1 MIPFHKNPLGLPRV
15 SSTLRQMLQG
25 AQGWMFL
32 VSPEGRVL
40 QVSDSA
46 IQDLNLTGRLGG
58 TPVQDLSCWTTDSR
72 QQLGELFNQPVAGI
86 QELRLDVAGHASVPF
101 TITPIQGAIGKVAS
115 VVMEAHPHQIANNT
129 IQDVLEHAQ
138 VALAVVGE
146 HEELLWGNRRLAHM
160 LGVPFEDLHQ
170 VNLPR
175 VLGLSLKD
183 ESLGDLQ
190 FHTKWMRE
198 DGEALWLAVSM
209 EQVKL
214 PDSGSTYTLL
224 ELTDATEELAM
235 RQELEGMKSQLEFS
249 LESSGVGTWEW
260 EVQHNTLKWDARMC
274 EMYGIRSEE
283 FTGHFEDWPRLVHPE
298 DSAKVVGF
306 TFQTL
311 SGSAQEAE
319 FRILLQDGSVRHT
332 KVVAH
337 QIKDGSGNTLKIMG
351 TSWDITREKRIE
363 LDLREAHRIAQIGS
377 WKWDLIHRTLDWSE
391 DFRRMLGYT
400 TEGPTPDMETLSAL
414 LMPHSLQ
421 VLQEAFTEA
430 ITQQD
435 DFALDLELSGKSKAR
450 WIHLRG
456 RTAQNREGQ
465 VVMIYGTAQ
474 DITESK
480 TAREELLAL
489 SNRLL
494 LATEAG
500 GIGIWEWDSQSMCI
514 ELDRKMAD
522 LMHISDPTQHT
533 QDVYRL
539 IHDRL
544 HNDDQALLEEFF
556 RSVAEGRQQG
566 QEILHADFRV
576 MLPRNK
582 VRVLRSH
589 AKVLPG
595 PTPNTFRMLGTA
607 WDITDQK
614 TTEHLI
620 RHQANHDALTDLPNR
635 RLFFELLSQ
644 EIKNTHRTDQNCAV
658 LFIDLDRFKEVNDT
672 YGHQAGDELLKEV
685 ANRLKMCTRASDV
698 LARLSGDEFV
708 IMLTHLTEI
717 TPAAMIAERIL
728 AILSHP
734 VRIGK
739 ENLTITASIG
749 IAVYPDDADDANK
762 LLVYADQ
769 AMYNAKNEG
778 KNRYAFFQKTMQ
790 DQAVEKRTLTIELG
804 QAMRRNELE
813 MYYQPILDLN
823 SHRIV
828 KAEALLRWK
837 HPEKGFISPA
847 VFIPIAEESDLIH
860 ALGDWVFRAV
870 IQQIK
875 VWNTQNLEPID
886 VSVNVSAKQFLQ
898 KGTMERFMGYIQE
911 AGIHPE
917 RLIIEIT
924 ESVFLQDAFEIA
936 EQFRLIQEA
945 GIRLALD
952 DFGTG
957 YSSLNYL
964 TRFDTRFIKIDRSFV
979 KNLTEDTSSP
989 IIDAIIAMSH
999 QLGKTVIA
1007 EGVETK
1013 QQVDWLKARDC
1024 DYVQGYY
1031 YAKPMPAGD
1040 FVKFVH
1046 AFLQEVNPENP

>member
-15 SSTLRQMLQG
+15 SSTLKQLLQG

-32 VSPEGRVL
+32 VSPEGKIL
-40 QVSDSA
+40 QVSESVSRDLHLDSRLSGLPL
-46 IQDLNLTGRLGG
+46 QDLDAW
-58 TPVQDLSCWTTDSR
+58 TPESR
-72 QQLGELFNQPVAGI
+72 QKLEHLFGNAPLPAEIQLDMTSHQGL
-86 QELRLDVAGHASVPF
+86 HF
-101 TITPIQGAIGKVAS
+101 TLTPIQGPTGKTTS
-115 VVMEAHPHQIANNT
+115 VVLETQPQQAADQT
-129 IQDVLEHAQ
+129 LSGVLEHAQ
-138 VALAVVGE
+138 IALAVLDGNE
-146 HEELLWGNRRLAHM
+146 KLLWGNRALSKL
-160 LGVPFEDLHQ
+160 LGVPHEDLSQ
-170 VNLPR
+170 VHLPR
-175 VLGLSLKD
+175 VIGMSVADRSLD
-183 ESLGDLQ
+183 DLQ
-190 FHTKWMRE
+190 FHTKWLRE
-198 DGEALWLAVSM
+198 DGQAIWINVGVRQIA
-209 EQVKL
+209 
-214 PDSGSTYTLL
+214 PFDTGTPYTLL
-224 ELTDATEELAM
+224 ELSDATAELSV
-235 RQELEGMKSQLEFS
+235 RHELEGMRSQLEFA
-249 LESSGVGTWEW
+249 LQSSGVGTWEW
-260 EVQHNTLKWDARMC
+260 EVQSDTLTWDARMC
-274 EMYGIRSEE
+274 EMYGLQQDTFLGR
-283 FTGHFEDWPRLVHPE
+283 FADWPPLVHPE

-306 TFQTL
+306 TFQAL
-311 SGSAQEAE
+311 SGHSNEAE
-319 FRILLQDGSVRHT
+319 FRILLPDGSVRHT

-337 QIKDGSGNTLKIMG
+337 QIKDGAGHTLKIMG

-363 LDLREAHRIAQIGS
+363 LDLREAHRIAQIAS
-377 WKWDLIHRTLDWSE
+377 WKWDLVHSTLDWSDE
-391 DFRRMLGYT
+391 FRRMLGFT
-400 TEGPTPDMETLSAL
+400 AEAPVPDIDTLNAVL
-414 LMPHSLQ
+414 APHSRQ
-421 VLQEAFTEA
+421 TLQEVMQEA
-430 ITQQD
+430 ILNQD
-435 DFALDLELSGKSKAR
+435 DFALDVELQGKSKTR
-450 WIHLRG
+450 WLHLKG
-456 RTAQNREGQ
+456 RIAQNREGQ
-465 VVMIYGTAQ
+465 AVMVYGTAQ

-480 TAREELLAL
+480 TAREELLIL

-500 GIGIWEWDSQSMCI
+500 GIGIWEWDSASMCI
-514 ELDRKMAD
+514 EMDRKMCD
-522 LMHISDPTQHT
+522 LMGLPEGSPSN
-533 QDVYRL
+533 QDVYRM
-539 IHDRL
+539 IHERI
-544 HNDDQALLEEFF
+544 HQDDQLLLEEFF
-556 RSVAEGRQQG
+556 RSVAEGKQQG
-566 QEILHADFRV
+566 QDILHADFRV
-576 MLPRNK
+576 LLPRNR

-595 PTPNTFRMLGTA
+595 SNPGSYRMLGTA

-644 EIKNTHRTDQNCAV
+644 EIKNTQRTDQACAV

-685 ANRLKMCTRASDV
+685 SNRLKMCTRASDV

-734 VRIGK
+734 VRIGR

-762 LLVYADQ
+762 LLIYADQ

-778 KNRYAFFQKTMQ
+778 KNRYAFFQKAMQ
-790 DQAVEKRTLTIELG
+790 DQAVEKRTLTVELN
-804 QAMRRNELE
+804 QAIKRNELE

-860 ALGDWVFRAV
+860 ALGDWVFRTV
-870 IQQIK
+870 IQQVK
-875 VWNTQNLEPID
+875 VWNRLDMQPID

-911 AGIHPE
+911 AGISPD

-979 KNLTEDTSSP
+979 KNLETDTSSP

-1007 EGVETK
+1007 EGVETLE
-1013 QQVDWLKARDC
+1013 QVEWLKARDC

-1031 YAKPMPAGD
+1031 YARPMPAGD
-1040 FVKFVH
+1040 FVKFVEQ
-1046 AFLQEVNPENP
+1046 FLEQLNPENP

>member
-25 AQGWMFL
+25 VQGWMFL

-40 QVSDSA
+40 QVSETA
-46 IQDLNLTGRLGG
+46 IQDLKLGERLSGM
-58 TPVQDLSCWTTDSR
+58 PLQDLGCWTADSR
-72 QQLGELFNQPVAGI
+72 QRLSQLFSQPLSGG
-86 QELRLDVAGHASVPF
+86 QELHLELVGHARIPF
-101 TITPIQGAIGKVAS
+101 TLTPIQGATGKTTS
-115 VVMEAHPHQIANNT
+115 VILEAHPRMDGSA
-129 IQDVLEHAQ
+129 IQGVLEHAQ
-138 VALAVVGE
+138 TALAVVDAQE
-146 HEELLWGNRRLAHM
+146 QLVWGNRRLSQL
-160 LGVPFEDLHQ
+160 LGVPHEDLTQ
-170 VNLPR
+170 VNLPK
-175 VLGLSLKD
+175 VVGLSLED
-183 ESLGDLQ
+183 DTLNDLQ
-190 FHTKWMRE
+190 FHTKWLRE
-198 DGEALWLAVSM
+198 DGQAVWIAVGVS
-209 EQVKL
+209 QVTL
-214 PDSGSTYTLL
+214 EDSTTYTLL
-224 ELTDATEELAM
+224 ELQDATSELAM
-235 RQELEGMKSQLEFS
+235 RQELEGMKSQLEFA

-311 SGSAQEAE
+311 NGQAHEAE
-319 FRILLQDGSVRHT
+319 FRILLPDGSVRHT

-337 QIKDGSGNTLKIMG
+337 PIKDEAGHPLKIMG

-377 WKWDLIHRTLDWSE
+377 WKWDLVHRTLDWSE

-400 TEGPTPDMETLSAL
+400 SEGPAPDVETLTSL
-414 LMPHSLQ
+414 LTPHSLQ
-421 VLQEAFTEA
+421 ALQEKFSETVL
-430 ITQQD
+430 TQD
-435 DFALDLELSGKSKAR
+435 DFALDLELSSKSKAR

-456 RTAQNREGQ
+456 RAAQNREGQ
-465 VVMIYGTAQ
+465 VVMIYGTGQ
-474 DITESK
+474 DISESK

-500 GIGIWEWDSQSMCI
+500 GIGIWEWDSESMCI
-514 ELDRKMAD
+514 EMDRKMTD
-522 LMHISDPTQHT
+522 LMHLADPTQST

-539 IHDRL
+539 IHERI
-544 HNDDQALLEEFF
+544 HNDDQPLLEEFF

-566 QEILHADFRV
+566 QNILHADFRV
-576 MLPRNK
+576 LLPRGK

-595 PTPNTFRMLGTA
+595 PTPETFRMLGTA

-749 IAVYPDDADDANK
+749 IAVYPEDADDANK

-769 AMYNAKNEG
+769 AMYNAKNDG
-778 KNRYAFFQKTMQ
+778 KNRYAFFQKAMQ

-804 QAMRRNELE
+804 QAIRRNELE

-875 VWNTQNLEPID
+875 QWNAQHLEPID

-911 AGIHPE
+911 AGILPE

-1013 QQVDWLKARDC
+1013 QQVEWLKARDC

-1031 YAKPMPAGD
+1031 YARPMPAPD

-1046 AFLQEVNPENP
+1046 EFLQQGNPETP